1 LNIIA
6 YITVNILLFTSW
18 YIFLF
23 RHKEHLSFV
32 DRIISTFI
40 LGVTQIIATEMLLGV
55 VFGNLYAAQLF
66 WLNVSVSLV
75 VFIYSISTGSTIIYP
90 PSSLF
95 SSGWGKKISSG
106 QVLLKDILT
115 EISGRAAW
123 FWTVIKSDLILF
135 FIFILFFISVCW
147 IIFLG
152 YLFPSYTWD
161 ALWYHLPIAGY
172 IMQSGTIGEIPNN
185 SFIEQFINIFPKNI
199 ELFFI
204 WNIIFLKNDI
214 LTDLSQLLFTIAGV
228 LAIYSIAVKLNIKKR
243 AAIYSSLLFFFTPIV
258 ILQSTT
264 NYVDVAVSVLFLAA
278 VNFLMDD
285 MPCRGGFETSPC
297 EGHAE
302 RKFFH
307 KRNITTVMAGLTAGI
322 LLGSK
327 GSGPLFIAV
336 LSAAVIIREFL
347 EGINAREC
355 GILKWKKIATK
366 TFQLYFFFFFI
377 PVIFMG
383 GYWYIKNWIIYG
395 NPVYPMEI
403 SIFNNTIFKGLYQG
417 IIEPAPVIIDKLHP
431 VTRPLYVWL
440 DKVEYYLYDSRLG
453 GFGPI
458 WFILFLPSIVF
469 SFVYALMRR
478 HYRFILLLIIVS
490 SAFLMYPRNWN
501 PRYVIFIVGLG
512 ALSFGIVFDY
522 FQERNDI
529 LRVIAI
535 ILAGYTFLTSNSP
548 CVTPKQIKKFIQLPA
563 AERVIAAYA
572 PFNIDLHARQDYGY
586 WTWINRNISQGET
599 LAYTYDPLFLSP
611 MWNSAFSNKM
621 VYIKS
626 DDYKQ
631 WLKKL
636 GEHKVTYVLVRK
648 NSEEDKWIENERKIF
663 SAVGWMTALKEK
675 YKIVYTDDNYKIA
688 KFITSVPGR

>member
-6 YITVNILLFTSW
+6 YIIVNILLFASW
-18 YIFLF
+18 YVFLF
-23 RHKEHLSFV
+23 RHKELLSFV

-40 LGVTQIIATEMLLGV
+40 LGLAQIIATEMLLGV
-55 VFGNLYAAQLF
+55 VLKKLYAAQLF
-66 WLNVSVSLV
+66 WINVSVSLV
-75 VFIYSISTGSTIIYP
+75 ILIYSISTGKTIIYS
-90 PSSLF
+90 PSPRF
-95 SSGWGKKISSG
+95 IKWGGEKISRG
-106 QVLLKDILT
+106 KLLLKDIIT
-115 EISGRAAW
+115 EISDRAVW
-123 FWTVIKSDLILF
+123 FWTAIKSDLILF

-147 IIFLG
+147 IMFLG

-172 IMQSGTIGEIPNN
+172 IMQSGAIQEIPNN

-214 LTDLSQLLFTIAGV
+214 VTDLSQLLFTIAGV
-228 LAIYSIAVKLNIKKR
+228 LSIYSIAVKLNIKER

-278 VNFLMDD
+278 VNFLMSD
-285 MPCRGGFETSPC
+285 MPCKDWFEPRPY
-297 EGHAE
+297 EGDAGE
-302 RKFFH
+302 TCFQ

-327 GSGPLFIAV
+327 GSGPLFIAL
-336 LSAAVIIREFL
+336 LSVVVIIREFPGRSACESGL
-347 EGINAREC
+347 LR
-355 GILKWKKIATK
+355 WKKIAVK

-377 PVIFMG
+377 PVLFMG
-383 GYWYIKNWIIYG
+383 GYWYIKNWIMYG

-403 SIFNNTIFKGLYQG
+403 SIFNNIIFKGLYQG
-417 IIEPAPVIIDKLHP
+417 IIEPAPEIINKLHP
-431 VTRPLYVWL
+431 FTRPLYVWL

-469 SFVYALMRR
+469 SFGYALMKRR
-478 HYRFILLLIIVS
+478 YRFILLLIIIA

-512 ALSFGIVFDY
+512 ALSFGLVIDH
-522 FQERNDI
+522 FQERNNI
-529 LRVIAI
+529 FRGIAI
-535 ILAGYTFLTSNSP
+535 LLAAYTFLISNSP
-548 CVTPKQIKKFIQLPA
+548 CVTPKQIRKFIQLPVH
-563 AERVIAAYA
+563 ERVIAAHA

-586 WTWINRNISQGET
+586 WTWINRNILQGET
-599 LAYTYDPLFLSP
+599 LAYTYEPLFLSP

-621 VYIKS
+621 VYIKA

-631 WLKKL
+631 WLRKL
-636 GEHKVTYVLVRK
+636 GEHKVTYVLIRK
-648 NSEEDKWIENERKIF
+648 NSGEDRWIQGDGNISSAGQSAQPVVKFKTLF
-663 SAVGWMTALKEK
+663 SDE
-675 YKIVYTDDNYKIA
+675 NYKIA
-688 KFITSVPGR
+688 QVIESEI

>member
-1 LNIIA
+1 MNIIA
-6 YITVNILLFTSW
+6 YITVNILLFASW
-18 YIFLF
+18 YVFLF
-23 RHKEHLSFV
+23 RQKEILSFV

-40 LGVTQIIATEMLLGV
+40 LGLTQIIATEMLLGV
-55 VFGNLYAAQLF
+55 VFRKLYAAQLIS
-66 WLNVSVSLV
+66 LNI
-75 VFIYSISTGSTIIYP
+75 F
-90 PSSLF
+90 
-95 SSGWGKKISSG
+95 ISSAILVYALSVRSIKAKG
-106 QVLLKDILT
+106 IGGNHIESLLSVIFK
-115 EISGRAAW
+115 EISDKTVW
-123 FWTVIKSDLILF
+123 FVGVLKNDLILLVI
-135 FIFILFFISVCW
+135 FIFFLVSLCW
-147 IIFLG
+147 TVFLG

-172 IMQSGTIGEIPNN
+172 IMQSGAIHEIPNN

-214 LTDLSQLLFTIAGV
+214 VTDLSQLLFTMAGV
-228 LAIYSIAVKLNIKKR
+228 LAIYSIAVKLNIKER
-243 AAIYSSLLFFFTPIV
+243 AAIYSSILFFFTPIV

-264 NYVDVAVSVLFLAA
+264 NYVDVAVSVLFLVA
-278 VNFLMDD
+278 VNFLMDN
-285 MPCRGGFETSPC
+285 MPCRDGFETSPH
-297 EGHAE
+297 EGDAGGTC
-302 RKFFH
+302 FL
-307 KRNITTVMAGLTAGI
+307 KRNITTVMAGLTSGV

-327 GSGPLFIAV
+327 GSGPLFVAL
-336 LSAAVIIREFL
+336 LSAVVIIREFFVRS
-347 EGINAREC
+347 NACESGTLR
-355 GILKWKKIATK
+355 WKEITAK
-366 TFQLYFFFFFI
+366 TFQHYLFFFLI
-377 PVIFMG
+377 PVLFMG

-403 SIFNNTIFKGLYQG
+403 SVFNNTIFKGLYQG
-417 IIEPAPVIIDKLHP
+417 IIEPAPGIINKLQP

-469 SFVYALMRR
+469 AFVYALMKRR
-478 HYRFILLLIIVS
+478 YRFILLLIIGA

-501 PRYVIFIVGLG
+501 PRYVIFIVGFG
-512 ALSFGIVFDY
+512 ALSFGLVFDY
-522 FQERNDI
+522 FQQRNGI

-535 ILAGYTFLTSNSP
+535 LLAGYTLLISNSP

-563 AERVIAAYA
+563 AERVIATHA

-611 MWNSAFSNKM
+611 MWNSAFSNNM

-626 DDYKQ
+626 DDYEQ

-636 GEHKVTYVLVRK
+636 GEHKVTYVLIRK
-648 NSEEDKWIENERKIF
+648 NSNEDKWIESEKGKYLTVF
-663 SAVGWMTALKEK
+663 SDE
-675 YKIVYTDDNYKIA
+675 NYKIA
-688 KFITSVPGR
+688 KVMQDEG